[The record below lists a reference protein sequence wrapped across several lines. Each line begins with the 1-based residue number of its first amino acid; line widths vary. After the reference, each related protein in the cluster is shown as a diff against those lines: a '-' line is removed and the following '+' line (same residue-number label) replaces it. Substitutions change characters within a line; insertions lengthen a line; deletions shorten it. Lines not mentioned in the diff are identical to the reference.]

1 MAATDF
7 TGYGNSAI
15 LFGWDT
21 ETVDVKRADL
31 TGRSFS
37 AVAENVKCKPDGEKQ
52 GIKITDV
59 GAMPAYERR
68 FFFACSYEKAGGAD
82 LALLGLMKTNDV
94 IVDADGTEWR
104 VESIAN
110 PGGANEHLEVLGH
123 REPAE

>member
-1 MAATDF
+1 MAAADF
-7 TGYGNSAI
+7 AGYGNSAI

-37 AVAENVKCKPDGEKQ
+37 DVATNVKCKPDGEKQ

-68 FFFACSYEKAGGAD
+68 FFFACTYTKSGSAS
-82 LALLGLMKTNDV
+82 LALLGLMQTNDV

-110 PGGANEHLEVLGH
+110 PGGADEHLEVLAH